1 MSAFT
6 APITRREGRSFGRAT
21 HWYVDANGL
30 KIPGV
35 TSILSDG
42 FPKPALVGWGI
53 KSVAEYAID
62 HWDDLAVEKPSDRLK
77 TLKGSPYADRDAA
90 ANRGSAVHALAEQ
103 LVQGVEVDV
112 PDELAGHVEAYVR
125 FLTEWAPEPVL
136 VERTVVNYTVGYA
149 GTLDL
154 SARFPCWPGEHV
166 LTDIK
171 TSRSGIFGETGMQLA
186 AYRFAE
192 FFVDDDGTEQ
202 PMPAIDRVIA
212 VHVRADG
219 YDVIPVRA
227 DEYVFTRFRHVAV
240 VARAAGEAR
249 SWVGDA
255 LTPPR
260 LEESA

>member
-1 MSAFT
+1 MSGFVP
-6 APITRREGRSFGRAT
+6 PITRKDTRAFGRAS
-21 HWYVDANGL
+21 HHYVDANGV

-62 HWDDLAVEKPSDRLK
+62 HWDDLAEEKPSERLK
-77 TLKGSPYADRDAA
+77 VLKGSPYADRDAA
-90 ANRGSAVHALAEQ
+90 ANRGTAVHALAEQ
-103 LVQGVEVDV
+103 LVHGAEVDV
-112 PDELAGHVEAYVR
+112 PDELAGHVESYVR
-125 FLTEWAPEPVL
+125 FLNEWSPEPVL

-154 SARFPCWPGEHV
+154 AARFPCWPGETV

-186 AYRFAE
+186 AYRYAE
-192 FFVDDDGTEQ
+192 FYVADDGSEQ
-202 PMPAIDRVIA
+202 PMPSIDRVVA

-227 DEYVFTRFRHVAV
+227 DEYVFSRFRHVAV

-249 SWVGDA
+249 SWVGEA
-255 LTPPR
+255 LPTPV

>member
-90 ANRGSAVHALAEQ
+90 ANRGTAVHALAEQ

-112 PDELAGHVEAYVR
+112 PDELAGHVESYVR
-125 FLTEWAPEPVL
+125 FLDDWQPVPVL

-149 GTLDL
+149 GTFDL
-154 SARFPCWPGEHV
+154 VAEVPGLGLV
-166 LTDIK
+166 LADVK
-171 TSRSGIFGETGMQLA
+171 TNRSGVYGDTAFQLA

-192 FFVDDDGTEQ
+192 FFVTDDGREE
-202 PMPAIDRVIA
+202 PMPEVVGCYVI
-212 VHVRADG
+212 HVRADG
-219 YDVIPVRA
+219 YDFVPLQAGERQ
-227 DEYVFTRFRHVAV
+227 FTEFRHIAR
-240 VARAAGEAR
+240 VARAAQDAR
-249 SWVGDA
+249 GYVGDA